1 MNQPKPNATLFIIIS
16 IIFFAFNFLV
26 IPILPNPILFGWLS
40 LHYLLFFGTAPIG
53 SLIWGTYFIQFFAR
67 QTRQLIIIRLDEVR
81 RGL

>member
-1 MNQPKPNATLFIIIS
+1 MNQPKPNDTLFIIIN

-53 SLIWGTYFIQFFAR
+53 SLIWGIYFVRFFAT
-67 QTRQLIIIRLDEVR
+67 QKDI
-81 RGL
+81 

>member
-1 MNQPKPNATLFIIIS
+1 MNQPKPNATLFIIIN

-53 SLIWGTYFIQFFAR
+53 SLIWGTYCIQFFAR
-67 QTRQLIIIRLDEVR
+67 QKDI
-81 RGL
+81 

>member
-1 MNQPKPNATLFIIIS
+1 MNQPKPNATLFIIIN

-53 SLIWGTYFIQFFAR
+53 SLIWGAYFIQFFAR

-81 RGL
+81 CGL